1 MQGALGEVLLALG
14 RYRSVSSTAGSVLW
28 QKGVNG
34 SESSTTKGKG
44 IQKVEQ
50 AYKQDVAE
58 L

>member
-1 MQGALGEVLLALG
+1 MVPLC
-14 RYRSVSSTAGSVLW
+14 VSSTDESVLW

-34 SESSTTKGKG
+34 SESSITKGKG

>member
-1 MQGALGEVLLALG
+1 MVPLC
-14 RYRSVSSTAGSVLW
+14 VSSTDGSVLW

-50 AYKQDVAE
+50 AYKQDIAE